1 MALHKD
7 FPDSPHAILD
17 PDSRCF
23 PADEVLR
30 ETSMEKLIPS
40 LTSF

>member
-7 FPDSPHAILD
+7 FPKSPRAILG
-17 PDSRCF
+17 PGIRWL

-30 ETSMEKLIPS
+30 ETAWKN
-40 LTSF
+40 